1 MDTQSTQPNK
11 NKNKIHMN
19 KTLRKT
25 LTILNCLL
33 LMLGN
38 TGGPCLSRL
47 YFNHG
52 GHRNW
57 LLSFLE
63 TAGFPILLIPLIISY
78 YYRRSSNPSTRV
90 YFTTPHI
97 FISCAILGLLT
108 GLDDFLYAYGLSFLP
123 VSTSSLLLASHLVF
137 TAVFAFFIVKQRF
150 TPFSIN
156 AVALL
161 TVGSVI
167 LGLHRNSDR
176 PANVTNGKYIMGFIL
191 TLGTAALYGLVLPL
205 IELTYMKAK
214 QVVTYTLVMEMQV
227 IMGFF
232 ATLFCVVGM
241 LINHDFQAI
250 PEEARQYE
258 LGPVRYY
265 IVLIWS
271 SIFWQFFFLGAV
283 GVIFYVHTLLA
294 AIIIA
299 ICIPITQVLGVIFFH
314 EPFSSEKGVAVVL
327 SLWGMASYSY
337 GDYLQSKQK
346 DVAHDQVVGER
357 SDQVIEL
364 GDDI

>member
-11 NKNKIHMN
+11 NKNKNHMN

-78 YYRRSSNPSTRV
+78 YYRRSSNPSTRA

-97 FISCAILGLLT
+97 YISCAIVGLLT
-108 GLDDFLYAYGLSFLP
+108 GLDDFLYAY
-123 VSTSSLLLASHLVF
+123 
-137 TAVFAFFIVKQRF
+137 
-150 TPFSIN
+150 
-156 AVALL
+156 VALL

-176 PANVTNGKYIMGFIL
+176 PANVTKGKYIMGFIL

-232 ATLFCVVGM
+232 ATPFCFVGM
-241 LINHDFQAI
+241 LINHDFSGN
-250 PEEARQYE
+250 PR
-258 LGPVRYY
+258 G
-265 IVLIWS
+265 S
-271 SIFWQFFFLGAV
+271 KAV
-283 GVIFYVHTLLA
+283 
-294 AIIIA
+294 
-299 ICIPITQVLGVIFFH
+299 
-314 EPFSSEKGVAVVL
+314 
-327 SLWGMASYSY
+327 
-337 GDYLQSKQK
+337 
-346 DVAHDQVVGER
+346 
-357 SDQVIEL
+357 
-364 GDDI
+364 